1 MEKTKITLIVVAITT
16 LFICALYVLWAQKT
30 PNATKKNK
38 AFWLLIGVL
47 LEIFIGI
54 GVGKVIEIITT
65 PPTTHALTITASSN
79 TQILTTEDSNKAV
92 DTSTNSQNN
101 NDNEAHSISQSHSI
115 TTESIIEAE
124 EITTITNTSVQSEKE
139 YTVFLSFE
147 AIPLSFT
154 DNNGDFRAF
163 TSFKA
168 EKVTLYCEV
177 NGVPYGE
184 FDMKTSDLQNWTYD
198 ACFYDEN
205 TYVITAVAEGPS
217 GEARS
222 NTITVKY
229 PF

>member
-1 MEKTKITLIVVAITT
+1 M
-16 LFICALYVLWAQKT
+16 
-30 PNATKKNK
+30 
-38 AFWLLIGVL
+38 L

-54 GVGKVIEIITT
+54 GVGKVIEIITA
-65 PPTTHALTITASSN
+65 PPTTHALTIAASS
-79 TQILTTEDSNKAV
+79 TIQILTTEDSSKAV
-92 DTSTNSQNN
+92 DTSTNSQNS
-101 NDNEAHSISQSHSI
+101 NDNEVHSISQSHSL

-124 EITTITNTSVQSEKE
+124 EITTTSKTNVQPEKE

-147 AIPLSFT
+147 AIPFSFT

-198 ACFYDEN
+198 ACFYEEN
-205 TYVITAVAEGPS
+205 TYVFTAVAEGPS
-217 GEARS
+217 GEVRS
-222 NTITVKY
+222 NTITVEY